1 MKTVRM
7 TKESRN
13 QLKAQEIGPRN
24 LMNSKT
30 MSMIREVRILSH
42 NWFSLKLETMNHL
55 YSSKQVWLKTNYIR
69 IKLLIKRKIIL

>member
-7 TKESRN
+7 KKESRN

-42 NWFSLKLETMNHL
+42 N
-55 YSSKQVWLKTNYIR
+55 
-69 IKLLIKRKIIL
+69 